1 MIHSLGFR
9 LKERDSL
16 MDFKQGVHIFR
27 SGFQIDYK
35 GFGDLDESQ
44 AIHRRSG
51 LAVATCQ
58 AKKD

>member
-35 GFGDLDESQ
+35 GFGDLDES
-44 AIHRRSG
+44 
-51 LAVATCQ
+51 
-58 AKKD
+58 